1 MQLFSEEKT
10 EESTPRRR
18 QEARKKGQVVKS
30 ADLGSAANLL
40 AMVLV
45 FLASGQLM
53 FDYFGLMLT
62 RFLGMALQATEPAN
76 VEALLLTAMGDYFL
90 LMSPAFLT
98 AVLSGLAVNYLQ
110 VGFLFTAEPVTFK
123 LERLNP
129 VEGLKRVFSRR
140 SLFELAKA
148 VLKVTLVSLVAF
160 LFIRS
165 RLESL
170 LTVQYLD
177 APGVWQKLSSLS
189 LSLSL
194 WIGVVFLT
202 LALLDYL
209 YQRYEHYKNLKMTKQ
224 EVKEEAKQMEGDP
237 QLRARLRERR
247 RRMVTQR
254 MMQEVPRA
262 TVVITNPTE
271 LAVALRY
278 REEEESA
285 PVVVAKGAA
294 LMARRIRELA
304 AEHGVPLVE
313 NKPVARLLYDQVEVG
328 QEIPVELYQ
337 AVAEILAI
345 VYSLRR

>member
-1 MQLFSEEKT
+1 
-10 EESTPRRR
+10 
-18 QEARKKGQVVKS
+18 VKS

-45 FLASGQLM
+45 FLAAGQLM

-62 RFLGMALQATEPAN
+62 RFLGMAIPASEPAN
-76 VEALLLTAMGDYFL
+76 VEALMLAAMGDYFL

-110 VGFLFTAEPVTFK
+110 VGFLFTAEPVAFK

-129 VEGLKRVFSRR
+129 VEGAKRVFSRR
-140 SLFELAKA
+140 ALFELAKA
-148 VLKVTLVSLVAF
+148 VLKVALVSLVAF
-160 LFIRS
+160 LFVRS

-170 LTVQYLD
+170 FTVQYLD
-177 APGVWQKLSSLS
+177 VAGMWQKLSHLS

-202 LALLDYL
+202 LAVLDYL
-209 YQRYEHYKNLKMTKQ
+209 YQRYEHHTNLKMTKQ

-237 QLRARLRERR
+237 QLKARLRERR

-304 AEHGVPLVE
+304 AEHGVPQVE